1 MTSAPPP
8 IVSSQEKKVLGMSVE
23 GMVLHTL
30 KTLESTST
38 SGITPTST
46 TSMDW
51 VSEPHE
57 STRGQAS
64 KVYTPLL
71 LLPLR
76 ACSWKSCTSRSSW
89 TSHSSE
95 VWRARSRTSSS
106 ETDASTLRKRRRVN
120 LTLDFAEACPEEPPL
135 SPASQEDLR
144 RTSAT
149 PSRANSEDAQLKLH
163 HRKVST
169 PGSALSQPGSGGRRL
184 RDTLAAISTTDVSVT
199 LQQLLPARLRAAES
213 HNSISSSSKGTTPS
227 SSPSIFQKRSFRFSS
242 LHKKRSKSVH
252 DQINSSGSTPNISQS
267 RNDLASCEED
277 IVAFQRQLQNLPS
290 YELMDAPDLQT
301 PPPFRQRSRSVPR
314 VTFESMS
321 TLLVPRPTPI
331 GRSPTTTGADF
342 NTGLLST
349 HLTLPPSPHLSPTT
363 HLSPH
368 HFPVPHLSPSRSA
381 HNIASS
387 TPLHSPGMASP
398 HNLASPASS
407 HVSQGSPRP
416 SSPFLSPGSPYSPH
430 SLSSPRLRSPA
441 LSPITPPRFPPTLAG
456 NVDDAPLS
464 ALPSSLQA
472 GGEDLRGV
480 ASSRS
485 SSVTPTRYRRF
496 DSPVYI
502 VVDIPAVHRAVLQ
515 CVEEWLQSGGVQVEG
530 NPTVAREL
538 SEFLTRVAQCGAP
551 TSSGA
556 TTCDPT
562 GTSRWVGTPC
572 GDGERGDGGDVG

>member
-1 MTSAPPP
+1 MTKDTESYRALNLPR
-8 IVSSQEKKVLGMSVE
+8 VLPGAMNLVPRADSNGAALAGLGVGFRGGKRLAGKEE
-23 GMVLHTL
+23 GPLGRRLLSCLMLGLPLVLHPVIFL
-30 KTLESTST
+30 RLLLHRLL
-38 SGITPTST
+38 
-46 TSMDW
+46 TSM
-51 VSEPHE
+51 HHL
-57 STRGQAS
+57 T
-64 KVYTPLL
+64 K
-71 LLPLR
+71 
-76 ACSWKSCTSRSSW
+76 WKSCTSRSSW

-562 GTSRWVGTPC
+562 GTSRT
-572 GDGERGDGGDVG
+572 